1 MFDLEDYEKIK
12 DYSWQCKRNKKD
24 YCFVMSQVRE
34 TRVVMSRLIMDC
46 DDSSLQVDHINHD
59 TLDNRKRNL
68 RVVTVSQNNMNK
80 DVRSDNT
87 SGHTGVSFD
96 KKSGKYVSYIKINQ
110 KRIYLGSFIDIND
123 AIKAR
128 EDAEDK
134 YFKEYSYKNSNK

>member
-1 MFDLEDYEKIK
+1 
-12 DYSWQCKRNKKD
+12 
-24 YCFVMSQVRE
+24 MSQVRE
-34 TRVVMSRLIMDC
+34 NRVVMSRLIMDC

-128 EDAEDK
+128 EDAEEK

>member
-1 MFDLEDYEKIK
+1 
-12 DYSWQCKRNKKD
+12 
-24 YCFVMSQVRE
+24 MSQVRE

-87 SGHTGVSFD
+87 SGHTGVTFD
-96 KKSGKYVSYIKINQ
+96 KKSGKYVY
-110 KRIYLGSFIDIND
+110 
-123 AIKAR
+123 
-128 EDAEDK
+128 
-134 YFKEYSYKNSNK
+134 